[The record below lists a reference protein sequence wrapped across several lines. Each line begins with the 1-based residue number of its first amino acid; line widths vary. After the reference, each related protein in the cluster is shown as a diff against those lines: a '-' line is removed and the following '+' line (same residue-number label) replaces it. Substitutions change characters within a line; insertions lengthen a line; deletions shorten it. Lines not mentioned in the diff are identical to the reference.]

1 MAKKQ
6 SDLYRDVLRRLDTE
20 GVLSHVLLIGS
31 WCGQLYRNYFKTDQ
45 YTPTIR
51 TRDIDFLVPLPPQFD
66 KKVDLQEIFQT
77 LGFNIVFKGRGG
89 YITFEHPDLI
99 IEFLVPERGRGSEE
113 PYPLPNLGI
122 NAQPLRFLDLLA
134 QNTIRIPLDDI
145 TVIVPHPANF
155 AIHKLIISTRRTKAE
170 KRDKDRALAVEILKT
185 LVAVDEAHSI
195 TQLLQSLP
203 KKWQKLARQTLSE
216 IPHPDTV
223 ASLFAL

>member
-1 MAKKQ
+1 MEKKQ
-6 SDLYRDVLRRLDTE
+6 SDLYRDVLRRLAQE
-20 GVLSHVLLIGS
+20 GVLSNVVLIGS

-51 TRDIDFLVPLPPQFD
+51 TRDIDFLVPLPPHFD

-77 LGFNIVFKGRGG
+77 LGFNIVFKGSSG

-99 IEFLVPERGRGSEE
+99 IEFLVPERGRGSEK

-145 TVIVPHPANF
+145 TVTVPHPANF
-155 AIHKLIISTRRTKAE
+155 AVHKLIISTRRANSE
-170 KRDKDRALAVEILKT
+170 KRDKDRALAVEILRT
-185 LVAVDEAHSI
+185 LRDVGRADSI
-195 TQLLQSLP
+195 TKLLQSLP
-203 KKWQKLARQTLSE
+203 KNWQKLARQALSDT
-216 IPHPDTV
+216 PHPDT
-223 ASLFAL
+223 LDTIFDL

>member
-1 MAKKQ
+1 MEKKQ

-31 WCGQLYRNYFKTDQ
+31 WCGQLYRNYFKTEH

-66 KKVDLQEIFQT
+66 KKVDLQEIFQA

-99 IEFLVPERGRGSEE
+99 IEFVVPERGRGSEE

-122 NAQPLRFLDLLA
+122 NALRD
-134 QNTIRIPLDDI
+134 R
-145 TVIVPHPANF
+145 PAF
-155 AIHKLIISTRRTKAE
+155 AKGYGAART
-170 KRDKDRALAVEILKT
+170 
-185 LVAVDEAHSI
+185 
-195 TQLLQSLP
+195 
-203 KKWQKLARQTLSE
+203 
-216 IPHPDTV
+216 
-223 ASLFAL
+223 

>member
-1 MAKKQ
+1 VAKKQ

-31 WCGQLYRNYFKTDQ
+31 WCGQLYRNYFKTEQ

-77 LGFNIVFKGRGG
+77 LGFNIVFKGSSG

-145 TVIVPHPANF
+145 TVTVPHPANF
-155 AIHKLIISTRRTKAE
+155 AIHKLIISTRRTKVE

-185 LVAVDEAHSI
+185 LVAVDEADSI

-203 KKWQKLARQTLSE
+203 KKWQKLARQALSE
-216 IPHPDTV
+216 SPHPDTLT
-223 ASLFAL
+223 SLFDV